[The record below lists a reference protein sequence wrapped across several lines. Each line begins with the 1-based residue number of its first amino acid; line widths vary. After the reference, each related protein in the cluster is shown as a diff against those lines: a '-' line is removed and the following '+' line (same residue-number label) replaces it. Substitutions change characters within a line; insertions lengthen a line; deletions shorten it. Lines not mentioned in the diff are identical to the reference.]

1 MMYLIKLISVFS
13 WYIFQIEIQKLYD
26 SFSKQSFIDSESF
39 KCFFLILS
47 DFVDCY
53 LRSIID
59 RLTTG
64 ALVVQWLVRW
74 VRDLK
79 ICSSN
84 PHPAQYF
91 LVILQCNLNDSE
103 SINGCS
109 LKESYNFWMLIWNIY
124 QLNTKIFDIKVWN

>member
-1 MMYLIKLISVFS
+1 M
-13 WYIFQIEIQKLYD
+13 IERKTWQLWD
-26 SFSKQSFIDSESF
+26 SNSQ
-39 KCFFLILS
+39 LLS
-47 DFVDCY
+47 
-53 LRSIID
+53 L
-59 RLTTG
+59 G
-64 ALVVQWLVRW
+64 ALVAQWLVRW

-109 LKESYNFWMLIWNIY
+109 LKESYNF
-124 QLNTKIFDIKVWN
+124 